1 MAIASKQLTAT
12 NKHLAS
18 RGGLGDT
25 GLTPTGLKQTDDGP
39 EQVLLVSVDLP
50 GGRGQAGREEF
61 IELVAATGS
70 RITGVITGVRK
81 RPDPASFVGKGK
93 LDEIHEAMEAA
104 GADLVIFNHTLSPAQ
119 ERNIEA
125 AVSARVLDRNG
136 LILDI
141 FARRARSFEGK
152 LQVEL
157 AQLRHLSTRLVRGW
171 SHLERQRGGVGL
183 RGPGETQL
191 ETDRRLL
198 ATRMK
203 QIERQLENV
212 RRGRALNRSR
222 RQRNEV
228 PIVALVGYTNA
239 GKSTL
244 FNTLSGAEVYAADR
258 LFATLDTT
266 LRKLELKGLPDAVMA
281 DTVGFIADLPHALV
295 AAFRATL
302 EEAAEA
308 DLLLLVFDAADPNN
322 DEQREAVRSVLDEIG
337 AGECPVLEVANKV
350 DLIDAADRYH
360 AMGDVERDEEGRPQ
374 RVWVSAQTAEG
385 MPQLREALVECL
397 AGISSTLIIQL
408 PASAGHLWARLHD
421 SRAVIHESGT
431 AAGGWQLELNMPR
444 AVLERLCGEHGFA
457 LESLIIQGQVEAE
470 ALPIESSCDNS
481 DPPKVSN

>member
-1 MAIASKQLTAT
+1 M
-12 NKHLAS
+12 
-18 RGGLGDT
+18 
-25 GLTPTGLKQTDDGP
+25 
-39 EQVLLVSVDLP
+39 DLP
-50 GGRGQAGREEF
+50 GGRGQAGRDEF
-61 IELVAATGS
+61 VELVAATGA
-70 RITGVITGVRK
+70 RIAGVITGVRK

-93 LDEIHEAMEAA
+93 LDEIQAAMDAA
-104 GADLVIFNHTLSPAQ
+104 EADLVIFNHTLSPAQ
-119 ERNIEA
+119 ERNIER
-125 AVSARVLDRNG
+125 AVCGRVLDRNG

-203 QIERQLENV
+203 QIERQIENV

-228 PIVALVGYTNA
+228 PVIALVGYTNA

-244 FNTLSGAEVYAADR
+244 FNTLSGSQVYAADR

-266 LRKLELKGLPDAVMA
+266 LRKLELQGLPEVVMA

-308 DLLLLVFDAADPNN
+308 DLLMLVFDAADPNS

-337 AGECPVLEVANKV
+337 AGDVPVIEVANKL
-350 DLIDAADRYH
+350 DLIAPDERHYGPGAI
-360 AMGDVERDEEGRPQ
+360 ERDADGRPQ
-374 RVWVSAQTAEG
+374 RVWISAQNALG
-385 MPQLREALVECL
+385 MTELREALVECL
-397 AGISSTLIIQL
+397 AGLSARHVVAL
-408 PASAGHLWARLHD
+408 PASAGRLWARLHD
-421 SRAVIHESGT
+421 SQAVLSEEGT
-431 AAGGWQLELNMPR
+431 DSGGWKLELEMPR
-444 AVLERLCGEHGFA
+444 SVLQRLCGEHGLV
-457 LESLIIQGQVEAE
+457 LETLLVEPESA
-470 ALPIESSCDNS
+470 ADTLPVRSSCDNS
-481 DPPKVSN
+481 VPP

>member
-1 MAIASKQLTAT
+1 M
-12 NKHLAS
+12 
-18 RGGLGDT
+18 
-25 GLTPTGLKQTDDGP
+25 
-39 EQVLLVSVDLP
+39 DLP
-50 GGRGQAGREEF
+50 GGRGEAGHEEF
-61 IELVAATGS
+61 VELVAATGA
-70 RITGVITGVRK
+70 RIAGVISGARY
-81 RPDPASFVGKGK
+81 RPDPALFVGKGK
-93 LDEIHEAMEAA
+93 LEEVAELCESVEATVA
-104 GADLVIFNHTLSPAQ
+104 IFNHTLSPAQ
-119 ERNIEA
+119 ERNIER
-125 AVSARVLDRNG
+125 VIQTRVLDRNG

-203 QIERQLENV
+203 QIERQIEGV

-228 PIVALVGYTNA
+228 PVVALVGYTNA

-244 FNTLSGAEVYAADR
+244 FNSLSGAEVYAADR

-266 LRKLELKGLPDAVMA
+266 LRRLPLEGLPDTVMA

-308 DLLLLVFDAADPNN
+308 DLLLVIFDAADEHNA
-322 DEQREAVRSVLDEIG
+322 EQREAVREVLEEIG
-337 AGECPVLEVANKV
+337 AADIPVLEVANKT
-350 DLIDAADRYH
+350 DLLPPGQAQA
-360 AMGDVERDEEGRPQ
+360 GDVERNDDGEAR
-374 RVWVSAQTAEG
+374 RVWASAQSREG
-385 MPQLREALVECL
+385 LDRLRSVIVERL
-397 AGISSTLIIQL
+397 AGAIHRVVLHL
-408 PASAGHLWARLHD
+408 PPQAGRLWARLNQ
-421 SRAVIHESGT
+421 SGAVESVGGT
-431 AAGGWQLELNMPR
+431 EKGGWEVHVAMP
-444 AVLERLCGEHGFA
+444 APVLRRLCGEHGFD
-457 LESLIIQGQVEAE
+457 LE
-470 ALPIESSCDNS
+470 ALIAPAESS
-481 DPPKVSN
+481 PVTQT

>member
-1 MAIASKQLTAT
+1 MSRLLSAK
-12 NKHLAS
+12 NKHHAPQ
-18 RGGLGDT
+18 GELGDT
-25 GLTPTGLKQTDDGP
+25 GLTPVRTQATTEGP

-50 GGRGQAGREEF
+50 GGRGQAGRDEF
-61 IELVAATGS
+61 VELVAATGA
-70 RITGVITGVRK
+70 RITGLITGARK

-93 LDEIHEAMEAA
+93 LDEIHAAMDAA
-104 GADLVIFNHTLSPAQ
+104 GAELVIFNHTLSPAQ
-119 ERNIEA
+119 ERNIER
-125 AVSARVLDRNG
+125 AVSGRVLDRNG

-203 QIERQLENV
+203 QIERQIENV

-228 PIVALVGYTNA
+228 PVIALVGYTNA

-244 FNTLSGAEVYAADR
+244 FNTLSGSMVYAADR

-266 LRKLELKGLPDAVMA
+266 LRKLELQGLPEVVMA

-308 DLLLLVFDAADPNN
+308 DLLMLVFDAADPNS

-337 AGECPVLEVANKV
+337 AAEVPVIEVANKI
-350 DLIDAADRYH
+350 DLIAADARH
-360 AMGDVERDEEGRPQ
+360 HGAGDIERDPDGHPQ
-374 RVWVSAQTAEG
+374 RVWVSAQNAQG
-385 MPQLREALVECL
+385 MDALREALVQRL
-397 AGISSTLIIQL
+397 AGLSARQVIAL
-408 PASAGHLWARLHD
+408 PASAGRLWARLHD
-421 SRAVIHESGT
+421 SQAILSEEGT
-431 AAGGWQLELNMPR
+431 ASGGWKLELEMPR
-444 AVLERLCGEHGFA
+444 TVLERLCGEHGLR
-457 LESLIIQGQVEAE
+457 LENLLVDGESPTDTLSIG
-470 ALPIESSCDNS
+470 SSCDNS
-481 DPPKVSN
+481 APP

>member
-1 MAIASKQLTAT
+1 MIASKSLTT
-12 NKHLAS
+12 PNKRLPAQGS
-18 RGGLGDT
+18 LGDT
-25 GLTPTGLKQTDDGP
+25 GLTPTGPQKTEQGP
-39 EQVLLVSVDLP
+39 DRVLLVAVDLP
-50 GGRGQAGREEF
+50 GGRGQSGRDEF
-61 IELVAATGS
+61 VELVAATGA
-70 RITGVITGVRK
+70 RICGVITGVRK

-93 LDEIHEAMEAA
+93 LDEIHEALEA
-104 GADLVIFNHTLSPAQ
+104 GEADLVIFNHTLSPAQ
-119 ERNIEA
+119 ERNIER

-203 QIERQLENV
+203 QIERQLEHV

-228 PIVALVGYTNA
+228 PVVALVGYTNA

-244 FNTLSGAEVYAADR
+244 FNALSGAEVYAADR

-266 LRKLELKGLPDAVMA
+266 LRKLEVRGLPDVVMA

-322 DEQREAVRSVLDEIG
+322 DEQREAVRGVLDEIG

-350 DLIDAADRYH
+350 DLIDPEQRYYS
-360 AMGDVERDEEGRPQ
+360 AGTVERDEAGRPQ
-374 RVWVSAQTAEG
+374 RVWVSARTATG
-385 MPQLREALVECL
+385 MVELREALVECL
-397 AGISSTLIIQL
+397 AGISSTVTLKL
-408 PASAGHLWARLHD
+408 PAAAGRLWARLHD
-421 SRAVIHESGT
+421 SRAVIAESGT
-431 AAGGWQLELNMPR
+431 EQGGWQLTLAMPR
-444 AVLERLCGEHGFA
+444 RVLERLCGEHG
-457 LESLIIQGQVEAE
+457 LVLDDLIVKDTSRMEAQSTG
-470 ALPIESSCDNS
+470 SSCDNS
-481 DPPKVSN
+481 VPP